1 VLEDL
6 VTVAKVDRLVAAGT
20 ALTASRVWPQILA
33 DVIGCSVAVPREPE
47 LTSRGAA
54 AIGFE
59 LLGEQS
65 AAAPAV
71 ARTYHPDKRAHA
83 VYLAA
88 AERQRRLLR
97 ALC

>member
-1 VLEDL
+1 M
-6 VTVAKVDRLVAAGT
+6 
-20 ALTASRVWPQILA
+20 TASRVWPQILA

-54 AIGFE
+54 IIGFE
-59 LLGEQS
+59 LLG
-65 AAAPAV
+65 AASPAPLTV
-71 ARTYHPDKRAHA
+71 ARMYHPDKRAHA